1 MHAEGSDE
9 KKATTFERSTTI
21 VHFDTRGVPGDIRT
35 RFWVQKKWNIG
46 RCCCGTPA
54 FTVVASNILV
64 RTQYDMSGDV
74 QQLFGHHGHIT
85 AAIKELIR
93 KHARS
98 VKA

>member
-1 MHAEGSDE
+1 MLKDQMKKRPQHSNGLRQLSTLTLAESLVI
-9 KKATTFERSTTI
+9 F
-21 VHFDTRGVPGDIRT
+21 VPGSGFR
-35 RFWVQKKWNIG
+35 KKWNIG

-74 QQLFGHHGHIT
+74 QQLFGHHAHIT